1 MKKPVLAALGLGA
14 ACVACCTLPLGFTLL
29 GGSALAGGLAAAYE
43 WSNGA
48 LAAAGTA
55 ALIAAAAGGLA
66 LWRLRRNRR
75 AACAS
80 PAEVS
85 RCPTGPQAGACGC
98 APTV

>member
-29 GGSALAGGLAAAYE
+29 GGSALVGGLAAAYE

-48 LAAAGTA
+48 LAAAGAAALVATA
-55 ALIAAAAGGLA
+55 AGSLT
-66 LWRLRRNRR
+66 LWRMRRNRR
-75 AACAS
+75 AACAA
-80 PAEVS
+80 PAEGS
-85 RCPTGPQAGACGC
+85 RCATGQEEGACGC

>member
-14 ACVACCTLPLGFTLL
+14 ACVACCTLPLGLTLL

-55 ALIAAAAGGLA
+55 ALVAAAAGGLV
-66 LWRLRRNRR
+66 LWRMRRNRR
-75 AACAS
+75 AACAV
-80 PAEVS
+80 PAEGS
-85 RCPTGPQAGACGC
+85 RCATGPQESACGC
-98 APTV
+98 APSA